1 MKSIVTVF
9 VVMALAGCGGESTI
23 QSTVGHCALGPAV
36 AVATEPAKAPST
48 PGEPFQPVLVTP
60 SGIRPIGTVSL
71 HLVDQQRQ
79 DEWIASHPKR
89 ELMISLWYPAVDVA
103 GKPLAAY
110 TSPAVWDLDQQ
121 ADDLPPGPIKA
132 PATHA
137 HEGAS
142 VDNRHGA
149 LPLIL
154 YSPGSATGRAVN
166 TMVVEELASRGYIVA
181 TIDHTYDAVAVEFPG
196 GRIEQRSLPDKP
208 EDYAPIIEVRA
219 QDARFVLN
227 ALTLLQSGVN
237 PDAEKRVL
245 PANLIGAFD
254 LKRVGMF
261 GASIGGS
268 TTMTAMLLDPRIKAG
283 LSLDSQPY
291 GSVIQQGLDRPFMMI
306 NAKANRA
313 LLPTL
318 ATFWTNLRNW
328 RLEIRMSGAG
338 HVAYSD
344 YAMTAPQMAPVLGM
358 GPKDVEEILGTVD
371 PLRAVTV
378 QRAYPLAF
386 FDRYLRGADCNAL
399 LDGPSSLFPEVTV
412 AR

>member
-1 MKSIVTVF
+1 MKAIVTLF
-9 VVMALAGCGGESTI
+9 VVITLAGCGGESTS
-23 QSTVGHCALGPAV
+23 QSTFGHCALGPVV
-36 AVATEPAKAPST
+36 AFATEPAEVPGT
-48 PGEPFQPVLVTP
+48 PGEPFQPALVTP

-71 HLVDQQRQ
+71 HLVDEQRQ

-89 ELMISLWYPAVDVA
+89 ELMISLWYPALDVA

-110 TSPAVWDLDQQ
+110 MPPAVWDLNQQ
-121 ADDLPPGPIKA
+121 ADGVPPGLIEA

-137 HEGAS
+137 YEGAS

-154 YSPGSATGRAVN
+154 YSPGGASGRAVN

-196 GRIEQRSLPDKP
+196 GRIEQRSLPDRP

-219 QDARFVLN
+219 QDARFVLD

-245 PANLIGAFD
+245 PANLIGVFD
-254 LKRVGMF
+254 LERVGMF
-261 GASIGGS
+261 GASLGGS
-268 TTMTAMLLDPRIKAG
+268 TTMTAMLLDPRINVG

-318 ATFWTNLRNW
+318 ETFWMNLRNW
-328 RLEIRMSGAG
+328 RLEMRMSGAG

-344 YAMTAPQMAPVLGM
+344 YAMTAPQMAPVLGR
-358 GPKDVEEILGTVD
+358 PPEDVADILGTVN
-371 PLRAVTV
+371 PVRAATV

-386 FDRYLRGADCNAL
+386 FDRSLRGADCNAL
-399 LDGPSSLFPEVTV
+399 LDGPSSLFPEVV
-412 AR
+412 FER